1 MKTNKTYKQLKE
13 RARDIAMDW
22 QETAS
27 GQSMSYAELNEAG
40 DYFQKLGKRFGL
52 LREFRENAIPC

>member
-22 QETAS
+22 QDSARE
-27 GQSMSYAELNEAG
+27 QNMSYAELNEAG
-40 DYFQKLGKRFGL
+40 DYFYKLGKRFGL

>member
-22 QETAS
+22 QDSARE
-27 GQSMSYAELNEAG
+27 QNMSYAELNEAG
-40 DYFQKLGKRFGL
+40 DYFYKLGKRFGL
-52 LREFRENAIPC
+52 LREFR